1 MIGTV
6 GMRRLGGTPVVF
18 TAADSEIPD
27 ERSPASYESLQE
39 ALRSLWRTSLEKQCR
54 AAEHIELKEGAQV
67 MLIFNIGGGSILD
80 EVDEVD
86 ASSESVEQS
95 SPPFSPP
102 VDSDLNLVNGS
113 RGVVTHFGNADML
126 LMPLEQKMKQIMKEA
141 VCILAYVAF

>member
-80 EVDEVD
+80 EVD